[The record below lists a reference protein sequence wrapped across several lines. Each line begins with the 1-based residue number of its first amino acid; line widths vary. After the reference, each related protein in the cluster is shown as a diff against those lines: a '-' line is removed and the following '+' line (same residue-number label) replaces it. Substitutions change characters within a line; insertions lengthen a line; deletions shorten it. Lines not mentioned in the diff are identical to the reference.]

1 MLLVEKY
8 ISKLNTTI
16 TYYIGQNALDNF
28 DIIDKSED
36 EDMWFHL
43 EGTSSGHV
51 ICKIINK
58 YNKKELKY
66 IIVQGAVLCKQFSK
80 KKSDKKVNI
89 VYTRIKNVTKT
100 NVLGQ
105 VNINDGKT
113 ITI

>member
-8 ISKLNTTI
+8 INRLNETL

-28 DIIDKSED
+28 DIIDKSEND
-36 EDMWFHL
+36 DIWFHL

-51 ICKIINK
+51 ICKINNK

-66 IIVQGAVLCKQFSK
+66 IIVQGAVLCKQYSK
-80 KKSDKKVNI
+80 KKSDKKINI
-89 VYTRIKNVTKT
+89 VYTRIRNVTKT
-100 NVLGQ
+100 NILGQ
-105 VNINDGKT
+105 VNIHDVKT